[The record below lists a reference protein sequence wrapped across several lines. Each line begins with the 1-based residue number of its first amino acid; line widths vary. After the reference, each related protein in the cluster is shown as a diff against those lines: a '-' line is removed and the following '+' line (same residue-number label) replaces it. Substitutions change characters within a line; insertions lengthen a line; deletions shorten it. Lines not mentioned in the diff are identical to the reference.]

1 MVWIWRTRFNRTVTS
16 HSVTCTRTALLQAV
30 LSLPPSRLLSGTR
43 TQLPAHSLQAF
54 ARSPQSLDRRS
65 SFMVFR
71 ISIALVL
78 ALVLLAGLAPG
89 PFNTVV
95 QAALGD
101 VIRSVGWLYLLVVFL
116 ALVFLMYLAFGRFG
130 NLRIGG
136 EDAEPEFSRASWM
149 SMLFAAGMGIGLVF
163 WGAAEPISHF
173 TKPPEGIEPQ
183 SMDAARASMRYAFFH
198 WGLHP
203 WAIYALIGLAMAWFQ
218 FNRNGRGLV
227 SDMLQPI
234 IGRHHRGWIGRVVNI
249 TAVVATAIGVATT
262 LGFGTIQIAAGVE
275 RVFGLEATVPVQ
287 MTIIAIAFMLYM
299 ASTASG
305 VERGVKWLSNFNL
318 ALAAL
323 LAATVLVLG
332 PTGFIFDTF
341 TTTLGSYL
349 NQLVTMSLRMSPF
362 SGSTWVA
369 DWTIFYWAWW
379 ISWAPFVGSFI
390 ARISRGRSVREF
402 VIGVVLAPTL
412 LGFFWFVVFGGTAL
426 WAQIFG
432 HADLVQALGNGYETV
447 LFTLFDS
454 LPASLMLSAVALV
467 LLMIFF
473 VTSADSAVL
482 VLASMSTDEAGD
494 PPLKRKLA
502 WGIAVALIA
511 AALLLAG
518 GLDALQGMITIAA
531 LPFALLM
538 VLVMVSLYRVLDQEY
553 TRERRQTQ
561 RQRRMIDAW
570 IAREMAAQEET
581 QAEAARAQDS
591 D

>member
-1 MVWIWRTRFNRTVTS
+1 
-16 HSVTCTRTALLQAV
+16 
-30 LSLPPSRLLSGTR
+30 
-43 TQLPAHSLQAF
+43 
-54 ARSPQSLDRRS
+54 
-65 SFMVFR
+65 MVFR

-78 ALVLLAGLAPG
+78 GLVLLAGLAPG

-183 SMDAARASMRYAFFH
+183 SMDAARAAMRYVFFH

-218 FNRNGRGLV
+218 FNRNGGGQI

-234 IGRHHRGWIGRVVNI
+234 IGRHHRGWIGKVVNI
-249 TAVVATAIGVATT
+249 SAVVATAVGVATA
-262 LGFGTIQIAAGVE
+262 LGFGTVQIAAGVE
-275 RVFGLEATVPVQ
+275 RVFGLHAGIPLQ
-287 MTIIAIAFMLYM
+287 LTIIAVAFVLYM
-299 ASTASG
+299 ASSLSG
-305 VERGVKWLSNFNL
+305 VGRGMKWLSNVNL
-318 ALAAL
+318 VLAAL
-323 LAATVLVLG
+323 LLALVLVLG
-332 PTGFIFDTF
+332 PTGAIFNTF

-362 SGSTWVA
+362 SSSTWVA

-402 VIGVVLAPTL
+402 VVGVVLAPTL
-412 LGFFWFVVFGGTAL
+412 LGFFWFSVFGGTAI
-426 WAQIFG
+426 WSQIFG
-432 HADLVQALGNGYETV
+432 QADLVQALGNGYETV

-454 LPASLMLSAVALV
+454 LPLPLLLSSLALV

-482 VLASMSTDEAGD
+482 VLATMSTDDAGE
-494 PPLKRKLA
+494 PSRRHKIA
-502 WGIAVALIA
+502 WGVGIALIA
-511 AALLLAG
+511 GALLLAG
-518 GLDALQGMITIAA
+518 GLEALQGMITIAA

-581 QAEAARAQDS
+581 QAEAVRAQDS

>member
-1 MVWIWRTRFNRTVTS
+1 
-16 HSVTCTRTALLQAV
+16 
-30 LSLPPSRLLSGTR
+30 
-43 TQLPAHSLQAF
+43 
-54 ARSPQSLDRRS
+54 
-65 SFMVFR
+65 MVFR
-71 ISIALVL
+71 VSIALVL
-78 ALVLLAGLAPG
+78 LLVLLAGVAPG
-89 PFNTVV
+89 PFNAVV
-95 QAALGD
+95 QSILGEL
-101 VIRSVGWLYLLVVFL
+101 IRGIGWLYLLVVFL

-173 TKPPEGIEPQ
+173 SKPPEGLAPE
-183 SMDAARASMRYAFFH
+183 SMDAARAAMRYAFFH

-234 IGRHHRGWIGRVVNI
+234 IGHHHRGWIGRIVNI
-249 TAVVATAIGVATT
+249 AVATT
-262 LGFGTIQIAAGVE
+262 LGFGTIQIAAGMQ
-275 RVFGLEATVPVQ
+275 RVFGVHAGVPLQ
-287 MTIIAIAFMLYM
+287 LTIIAVAFVLYM
-299 ASTASG
+299 ASTLSG

-323 LAATVLVLG
+323 LLALVLVLG
-332 PTGFIFDTF
+332 PTGAIFNTF

-362 SGSTWVA
+362 SSSTWVA

-402 VIGVVLAPTL
+402 VVGVVLAPTL
-412 LGFFWFVVFGGTAL
+412 LGFFWFSVFGGTAI
-426 WAQIFG
+426 WSQIFG

-454 LPASLMLSAVALV
+454 MPLPLLLSCIALV

-494 PPLKRKLA
+494 PPAKRKLA
-502 WGIAVALIA
+502 WGVGIALIA
-511 AALLLAG
+511 GALLLAG
-518 GLDALQGMITIAA
+518 GLDALQGMITISA

-553 TRERRQTQ
+553 TRERRQAQ
-561 RQRRMIDAW
+561 RQRHMIDAW

>member
-1 MVWIWRTRFNRTVTS
+1 
-16 HSVTCTRTALLQAV
+16 
-30 LSLPPSRLLSGTR
+30 
-43 TQLPAHSLQAF
+43 
-54 ARSPQSLDRRS
+54 
-65 SFMVFR
+65 MVFR
-71 ISIALVL
+71 VSIALVL
-78 ALVLLAGLAPG
+78 MLVLLAGVAPG

-95 QAALGD
+95 QSILGEL
-101 VIRSVGWLYLLVVFL
+101 IRGIGWLYLLVVFL

-173 TKPPEGIEPQ
+173 SKPPEGLAPE
-183 SMDAARASMRYAFFH
+183 SMDAARAAMRYAFFH

-218 FNRNGRGLV
+218 FNRQGGGQI

-234 IGRHHRGWIGRVVNI
+234 IGRHHRGWAGKVVNI
-249 TAVVATAIGVATT
+249 SAVVATAVGVATA
-262 LGFGTIQIAAGVE
+262 LGFGTVQIAAGVQ
-275 RVFGLEATVPVQ
+275 RVFGVQAGVPLQ
-287 MTIIAIAFMLYM
+287 LTIIAVAFVLYM
-299 ASTASG
+299 ASTLSG
-305 VERGVKWLSNFNL
+305 VGRGMKWLSNVNL

-323 LAATVLVLG
+323 LLALVLVLG
-332 PTGFIFDTF
+332 PTGAIFNTF

-362 SGSTWVA
+362 SSSTWVA

-402 VIGVVLAPTL
+402 VVGVVLAPTL
-412 LGFFWFVVFGGTAL
+412 LGFFWFSVFGGTAI
-426 WAQIFG
+426 WSQIFG

-454 LPASLMLSAVALV
+454 LPLPLLLSSIALV

-482 VLASMSTDEAGD
+482 VLATMSTDDAGE
-494 PPLKRKLA
+494 PPRRHKIA
-502 WGIAVALIA
+502 WGVGIALIA
-511 AALLLAG
+511 GALLLAG
-518 GLDALQGMITIAA
+518 GLEALQGMITIAA

-553 TRERRQTQ
+553 TRERRQAQ
-561 RQRRMIDAW
+561 RQRHMIDAW

-581 QAEAARAQDS
+581 QAEAARAHDQD
-591 D
+591 